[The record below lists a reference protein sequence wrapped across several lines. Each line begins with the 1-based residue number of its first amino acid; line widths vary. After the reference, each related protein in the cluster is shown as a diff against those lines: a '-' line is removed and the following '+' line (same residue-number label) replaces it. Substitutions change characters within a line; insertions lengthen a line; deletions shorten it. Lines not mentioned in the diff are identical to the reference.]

1 MALLILQGTAE
12 VAPLLQSPSLPQDRL
27 RCSFSAP
34 HTHLSLLASLSTD
47 VLAVLFQGITNGRG
61 EILPHQL

>member
-27 RCSFSAP
+27 RCSSSAP

-47 VLAVLFQGITNGRG
+47 VLAVPSPRDYKWERG
-61 EILPHQL
+61 DLPHQL